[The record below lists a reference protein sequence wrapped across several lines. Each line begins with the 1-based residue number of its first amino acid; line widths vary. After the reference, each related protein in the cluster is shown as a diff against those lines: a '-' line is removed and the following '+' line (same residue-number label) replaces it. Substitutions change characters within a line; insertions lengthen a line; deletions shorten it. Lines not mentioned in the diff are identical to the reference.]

1 MTIERNMTMSNHDLD
16 WLVSQQPDEPPL
28 DPGARERALRAL
40 VQHTSS
46 AQRDR
51 GPNLG
56 DLFRTRRFGIP
67 ALMGIAALAAAA
79 VVIISGGGRAQ
90 TTPGTSATQSHAL
103 HASAH
108 RTAVRTPLV
117 RLADDV
123 STSPVPAGNATVVER
138 TTTSADGQA
147 TTVYDLYADDGRYFF
162 SPTQGGLAGEVGA
175 HHNLAGGQFAREI
188 AAAKLAFTGDV
199 QTAAQ
204 DMADAPDPSHVV
216 NRNEKVNQAAIKA
229 KEAATGQP
237 VGGGTLFDNYAWE
250 DSQDALVAGSGQPDV
265 RAGVLRILATLPGV
279 TVTHGTSGGQP
290 TLELTAGTPELGAGV
305 TEQLTINADTGVPI
319 QFVGGSSTGG
329 PTGTV
334 DYHVSRATFAALP
347 SGTANSA

>member
-1 MTIERNMTMSNHDLD
+1 M
-16 WLVSQQPDEPPL
+16 
-28 DPGARERALRAL
+28 
-40 VQHTSS
+40 
-46 AQRDR
+46 
-51 GPNLG
+51 
-56 DLFRTRRFGIP
+56 
-67 ALMGIAALAAAA
+67 
-79 VVIISGGGRAQ
+79 
-90 TTPGTSATQSHAL
+90 
-103 HASAH
+103 
-108 RTAVRTPLV
+108 
-117 RLADDV
+117 RLADYV
-123 STSPVPAGNATVVER
+123 STSPAPAGNATVVAR

-147 TTVYDLYADDGRYFF
+147 TTVYDLYADDGQYFF
-162 SPTQGGLAGEVGA
+162 SPTQAGLAGEVSA
-175 HHNLAGGQFAREI
+175 HHNLAGGQFAREV
-188 AAAKLAFTGDV
+188 AAAKLASTGDV

-237 VGGGTLFDNYAWE
+237 QGGGSLFDNYTWE

-290 TLELTAGTPELGAGV
+290 TLELTAGTPELGPGI

-329 PTGTV
+329 PKGTV
-334 DYHVSRATFAALP
+334 DYDVSRVSFATLP
-347 SGTANSA
+347 SGTGNGV